1 MKESERKQNQPQT
14 MQLPEAIKELFVETG
29 YGCLA
34 LESDQGIIHVCHA
47 ADPDIASFTNAPLLS
62 QWQLIKMPTAPLLRL
77 EFVILDNPTNPYK
90 FESFLNVAEPD
101 QANVLDELVRQDHFS
116 LAFFG
121 DALTYQY
128 SKLDSHEPTQR
139 QQLAYLID
147 EAMTYW
153 QSLPPEM
160 QDFDFAKAAFMFR
173 FI

>member
-1 MKESERKQNQPQT
+1 MKEVERNHNQPNT
-14 MQLPEAIKELFVETG
+14 MQLPEAIKELFTNTG

-34 LESDQGIIHVCHA
+34 LESDQGIVHVCHA
-47 ADPDIASFTNAPLLS
+47 ADQDIASFAEAPIIS

-77 EFVILDNPTNPYK
+77 EFLILDNPTNPFK
-90 FESFLNVAEPD
+90 FESFLNIAEPD
-101 QANVLDELVRQDHFS
+101 QAAVLDEMLQQDHFA

-128 SKLDSHEPTQR
+128 SKLDAHEITQR
-139 QQLAYLID
+139 QQLAYLMD

-153 QSLPPEM
+153 QALPVG
-160 QDFDFAKAAFMFR
+160 QRDFDLAKAIFMSH